1 MGGGGVGGKVGRYS
15 YAYANVCFF
24 FFLLCLFFLQVRLRA
39 GGDCEECSVMV
50 HVSGGVY
57 HVLKPGT
64 LLCHGRGGSILPVV
78 VREGSVFDSLPFRGC
93 ENKLMVFGVCSLS
106 AREYFVKTDDP
117 GLDSLLVRR
126 EYRTSNLSHISPS
139 LSEHNRYG
147 LRLKHELAQAQGDLS
162 TLSSISTESLHHQ
175 RLQLASGGA
184 WLLAISFVL
193 LIIVSL
199 IGYNVCRARRGVA
212 CMS

>member
-1 MGGGGVGGKVGRYS
+1 M
-15 YAYANVCFF
+15 CFS
-24 FFLLCLFFLQVRLRA
+24 LQVRLRA

-57 HVLKPGT
+57 HVLKPGS
-64 LLCHGRGGSILPVV
+64 LLCHGRGGSSFPIVV
-78 VREGSVFDSLPFRGC
+78 KEGSVFDSLPYRGC

-193 LIIVSL
+193 LVIVSL

>member
-1 MGGGGVGGKVGRYS
+1 MS
-15 YAYANVCFF
+15 
-24 FFLLCLFFLQVRLRA
+24 FFLQVRLRA

-57 HVLKPGT
+57 HVLKAGS
-64 LLCHGRGGSILPVV
+64 LLCHGKGSSFPIV
-78 VREGSVFDSLPFRGC
+78 VREGSVFDSLPYRGC
-93 ENKLMVFGVCSLS
+93 ENRLMVFGVCSLS

-139 LSEHNRYG
+139 VSEHNRYG

-175 RLQLASGGA
+175 KFQLASGGA
-184 WLLAISFVL
+184 WLLAISIVL
-193 LIIVSL
+193 LVIVSL
-199 IGYNVCRARRGVA
+199 IIYNVCKARRGVA
-212 CMS
+212 CMA